1 MHHTLIAAKEGKA
14 ETDLKP
20 SIEHLLR
27 LVFEQP
33 TLLSGVFMTP
43 LLEAH
48 AGSPLQ
54 VRLLAQRLC
63 PAQAP
68 IPELMLE
75 HGEPILERN
84 VLLQGRENAIPYL
97 YAETV
102 IVPRVLPAPVRARL
116 LHGEEPIGR
125 ILQELRLPTFR
136 EIIAHGRASLGEIA
150 DERVAEHFAAGPS
163 ADVFYRTILLYVNP
177 PPQRAAMRITEVMP
191 WPSLPTTSSMHL
203 ANSLF
208 LHTSSDLQWSRNK

>member
-1 MHHTLIAAKEGKA
+1 MHQLLMAAKEEKVSM
-14 ETDLKP
+14 DLKL

-33 TLLSGVFMTP
+33 ALLSSVFMTP

-68 IPELMLE
+68 IPELMLDR
-75 HGEPILERN
+75 GEPILERK
-84 VLLQGRENAIPYL
+84 VLLQGRENTITYL

-102 IVPRVLPAPVRARL
+102 MVPRVLPPPVCARL
-116 LHGEEPIGR
+116 LHTDEPIGR

-150 DERVAEHFAAGPS
+150 GGRVAEYFEAGPS

-177 PPQRAAMRITEVMP
+177 SPQRAAMRITEVMP
-191 WPSLPTTSSMHL
+191 WACVDDQQDGCAPL
-203 ANSLF
+203 ALGAIGGRES
-208 LHTSSDLQWSRNK
+208 

>member
-1 MHHTLIAAKEGKA
+1 MRQILMAAKEGKA
-14 ETDLKP
+14 AMDLKI
-20 SIEHLLR
+20 SIEHLIR
-27 LVFEQP
+27 LAFEQP
-33 TLLSGVFMTP
+33 ALLSGVFMTP

-48 AGSPLQ
+48 GGPLQ

-63 PAQAP
+63 LAQDP

-75 HGEPILERN
+75 RGEPILERK
-84 VLLQGRENAIPYL
+84 VLLQGRENAITYL

-102 IVPRVLPAPVRARL
+102 MVPRVLPAPVSIRL

-150 DERVAEHFAAGPS
+150 GGRAAEHFEAGHG
-163 ADVFYRTILLYVNP
+163 AGVFYRTILLYVNP
-177 PPQRAAMRITEVMP
+177 SPQRAAMRNTEVMP
-191 WPSLPTTSSMHL
+191 W
-203 ANSLF
+203 AYV
-208 LHTSSDLQWSRNK
+208 DD

>member
-1 MHHTLIAAKEGKA
+1 MRHTLIAAKEGKA
-14 ETDLKP
+14 EMDLKT

-27 LVFEQP
+27 LTFEQP
-33 TLLSGVFMTP
+33 VLLSGVFMTP

-54 VRLLAQRLC
+54 MRLLAQQLC

-75 HGEPILERN
+75 RGEPILERKI
-84 VLLQGRENAIPYL
+84 LLQGRENAIMYL

-102 IVPRVLPAPVRARL
+102 MAPRLLPAPVCAKL
-116 LHGEEPIGR
+116 LHSDEPIGR

-136 EIIAHGRASLGEIA
+136 EIIAHGRASLGEVA
-150 DERVAEHFAAGPS
+150 GGRAAEHFEVS
-163 ADVFYRTILLYVNP
+163 SSTDVFYRTILLYVHP
-177 PPQRAAMRITEVMP
+177 SPQPAAMRITEVMP
-191 WPSLPTTSSMHL
+191 WACVDDQQDGCAPLEL
-203 ANSLF
+203 VAEGAK
-208 LHTSSDLQWSRNK
+208 RYV